1 MSFELI
7 RLSDPVDHRAE
18 LAVDVRHGL
27 GRRPKRLPSK
37 WFYDDRGSALF
48 EQITELPEYYLT
60 RAETEILRAR
70 ADEIVATVA
79 PDEIVEL
86 GSGSS
91 TKTRMLLEAMRR
103 TGTGC
108 RYAAIDVSEGA
119 LKDAG
124 SSLVDDYPWLEVEG
138 VLGDLGRDLPRVPR
152 HGRRLV
158 IFLGST
164 VGNLAPRDR
173 PAFFR
178 TIREGLEADDAF
190 LLGVDL
196 VKDEATMVAAY
207 DDAAGVSA
215 AFNRNVLVVINRTL
229 DADLPIDAFEHVT
242 RWVPGASAMVQSL
255 RATRRVT
262 ARIGALDLEVSL
274 AEGEEIHTE
283 WSCKFTEEHL
293 ADELDDAGLTIERW
307 WTDVGDRF
315 GLALIR

>member
-7 RLSDPVDHRAE
+7 RLTDPVDHRAE
-18 LAVDVRHGL
+18 LADDVRRGL
-27 GRRPKRLPSK
+27 GSHPKWLPSK

-48 EQITELPEYYLT
+48 VQITELPEYYLT
-60 RAETEILRAR
+60 RAETEILEAR
-70 ADEIVATVA
+70 ADEIVGTVT

-91 TKTRMLLEAMRR
+91 TKTRILLEAMRR
-103 TGTGC
+103 AGTGR
-108 RYAAIDVSEGA
+108 RYAALDVSEGA

-124 SSLVDDYPWLEVEG
+124 STLVDDYPWLDVEG
-138 VLGDLGRDLPRVPR
+138 VLGDLLRDLPRVPR

-164 VGNLAPRDR
+164 VGNLAPQER

-178 TIREGLEADDAF
+178 SIRRGLRADDAF

-196 VKDEATMVAAY
+196 VKDEAEMVAAY

-215 AFNRNVLVVINRTL
+215 EFNRNVLVVINRTL
-229 DADLPIDAFEHVT
+229 DGDLPIDAFEHVT
-242 RWVPGASAMVQSL
+242 RWVPDASAMAQSL
-255 RATRRVT
+255 RATRRIT
-262 ARIGALDLEVSL
+262 ATIGALDLEVSL

-283 WSCKFTEEHL
+283 WSCKFTEERL
-293 ADELDDAGLTIERW
+293 AAELADAGLAIARW
-307 WTDVGDRF
+307 WTDAGNRF